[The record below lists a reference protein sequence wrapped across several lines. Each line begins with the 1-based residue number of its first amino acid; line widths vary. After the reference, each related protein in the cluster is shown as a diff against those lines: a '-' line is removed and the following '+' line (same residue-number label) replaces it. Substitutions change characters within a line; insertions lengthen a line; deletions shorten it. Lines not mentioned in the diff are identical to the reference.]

1 MLLSC
6 TKAIKMKQN
15 VNVCSNPSSTVVS
28 WYRMVTCCTYS
39 TWLFYTCA
47 GKIPQYVST
56 HSHLF
61 YLPDVALEWE
71 KVNVMAEDDRV
82 FLPIQ
87 SLTVCIVQH
96 QCKWSRVVEIL
107 KLCRNSFIR
116 KTKIYCSGHNWLASN
131 MTVEKIWVA
140 RTVAATMAATW
151 LLKSWPPAACTGCTS
166 PPGTCTVAIRTRK
179 SCSSSFNLG
188 WQLFPLSERI
198 KLKVV
203 WSSFRTENSQNCNPR
218 HKPPQRITLHARK
231 DPCCSELTWMPKTCF
246 TQGATMASNGFRWLP
261 MVSLK
266 TQWL

>member
-1 MLLSC
+1 
-6 TKAIKMKQN
+6 
-15 VNVCSNPSSTVVS
+15 
-28 WYRMVTCCTYS
+28 
-39 TWLFYTCA
+39 
-47 GKIPQYVST
+47 
-56 HSHLF
+56 
-61 YLPDVALEWE
+61 
-71 KVNVMAEDDRV
+71 MAEDDRV

-107 KLCRNSFIR
+107 KLCRISFIR

-131 MTVEKIWVA
+131 MTVEKFRVA

-188 WQLFPLSERI
+188 WQLFPLSELI

-231 DPCCSELTWMPKTCF
+231 DPCCSELTWMPQTWF
-246 TQGATMASNGFRWLP
+246 TQGTTMASNGFRWLP

>member
-1 MLLSC
+1 
-6 TKAIKMKQN
+6 
-15 VNVCSNPSSTVVS
+15 
-28 WYRMVTCCTYS
+28 
-39 TWLFYTCA
+39 
-47 GKIPQYVST
+47 
-56 HSHLF
+56 
-61 YLPDVALEWE
+61 
-71 KVNVMAEDDRV
+71 MAEDDRV

-107 KLCRNSFIR
+107 KLCRISFIR

-131 MTVEKIWVA
+131 MTVEKFRVA

-203 WSSFRTENSQNCNPR
+203 WSSFRTENSQKDN
-218 HKPPQRITLHARK
+218 LARK
-231 DPCCSELTWMPKTCF
+231 KGPLLLWTDLNAQNMVHSRRN
-246 TQGATMASNGFRWLP
+246 NGFQWLP
-261 MVSLK
+261 MAANGFSQDTMALTNSVCIDQVSLPSADVLSK
-266 TQWL
+266 EP